1 MVDSGGVTDVP
12 RLAPP
17 VPAPGDKEQKKKKI
31 SLIIKLHRA

>member
-1 MVDSGGVTDVP
+1 MVDSGGFTDVP

-17 VPAPGDKEQKKKKI
+17 VPAPGDAEQNKKN